1 MGTWFEATRDGKC
14 SHCKRPNLLAGT
26 QIYARSKGVYLCT
39 ECGSAAQA
47 TEGMVIAGGI
57 EEATLSDLNSFPEEA
72 RAHHMAVSMLYLAR
86 QLDQRDVSPREV
98 TLYTKELRLLY
109 MQLRDLFPEK
119 TEDDATDVASQRR
132 ERRMR
137 EQGGI

>member
-47 TEGMVIAGGI
+47 TEGMVSAGGL
-57 EEATLSDLNSFPEEA
+57 EEASISDLETFPEEA
-72 RAHHMAVSMLYLAR
+72 RKTSMAVGMLYLAR
-86 QLDQRDVSPREV
+86 QLDQGDVSPREV
-98 TLYTKELRLLY
+98 TLYTKELRLLF
-109 MQLRDLFPEK
+109 MQLRELFPEK
-119 TEDDATDVASQRR
+119 AEDDATDVASQRR